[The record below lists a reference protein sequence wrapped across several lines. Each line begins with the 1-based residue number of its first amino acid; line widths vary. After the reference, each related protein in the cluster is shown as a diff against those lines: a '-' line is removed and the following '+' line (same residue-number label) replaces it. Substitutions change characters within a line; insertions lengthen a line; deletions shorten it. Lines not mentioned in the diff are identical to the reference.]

1 MPTKTLLTILL
12 ICEMLKLLMTILLI
26 CEMLMLLTTILLICE
41 MPRLRRTQ
49 QRIPGA
55 RQQGREVPAGHAECC
70 QPLARPLVLRGP
82 EVQGALE
89 ALEAQDG
96 RERHCDHPARIHRP
110 GPESRR
116 RQGCLAGL
124 SGLAGL
130 RDQIG
135 HRGQGLQEHREDLD
149 WSIVSGEEE

>member
-1 MPTKTLLTILL
+1 MPTMTLLTILL

-26 CEMLMLLTTILLICE
+26 CEMLKLLMTILLICE

-49 QRIPGA
+49 QRIPQ
-55 RQQGREVPAGHAECC
+55 QQGREVPAGHAECC
-70 QPLARPLVLRGP
+70 QPRARPPVLRGP

-89 ALEAQDG
+89 ALEVQDG
-96 RERHCDHPARIHRP
+96 RERHCDHLARIHRP
-110 GPESRR
+110 GPESRQ

-130 RDQIG
+130 RDRIG
-135 HRGQGLQEHREDLD
+135 HRGRGLQEHREDLD
-149 WSIVSGEEE
+149 WNNVSGEEE